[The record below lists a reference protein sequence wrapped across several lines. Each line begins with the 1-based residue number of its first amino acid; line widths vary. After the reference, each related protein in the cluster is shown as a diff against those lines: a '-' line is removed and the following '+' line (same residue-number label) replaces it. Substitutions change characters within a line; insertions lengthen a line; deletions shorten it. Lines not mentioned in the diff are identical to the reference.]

1 MRAGARAGDDDRR
14 SSWPDVGDVIR
25 SKTAAARPKDLDALP
40 GLLRIARGR
49 ARARRDEMG
58 GRAAHASMTFDV
70 FASAA
75 PARGVTRVTHRRQL
89 SAPGRGR
96 WPVSANQRSNTATGI
111 NTLTCVLHKI
121 GQRKGTII
129 TGPPQLSRHGSN
141 TTKDKKKKAPQ

>member
-1 MRAGARAGDDDRR
+1 M
-14 SSWPDVGDVIR
+14 IR

-75 PARGVTRVTHRRQL
+75 PARGVTRVTHRR
-89 SAPGRGR
+89 PIEGP
-96 WPVSANQRSNTATGI
+96 WPRLLAGSCQPAI
-111 NTLTCVLHKI
+111 KYC
-121 GQRKGTII
+121 
-129 TGPPQLSRHGSN
+129 HGN
-141 TTKDKKKKAPQ
+141 